1 MSRLFLREFLNV
13 PLDVRVA
20 FRGEYPLHHFIGSKL
35 VSFLF

>member
-1 MSRLFLREFLNV
+1 MSRLFLREFPYV

-20 FRGEYPLHHFIGSKL
+20 FRGENLLHHFIGGKL